1 MRVLS
6 LEGHSESASPAAD
19 DRCRDAQ
26 ASKLNDDICANRCG
40 CNAFKPGPAKG
51 HIEQSIDYQSPG
63 RLYLCRVARGSRSDE
78 RRRGCSTHIR
88 QASASTTILYQL
100 QSKQSA
106 RESRNLV
113 PSSIRNAQIT
123 PANVIAKSMT
133 NSRSN
138 GHCTNRRLRPLP
150 LAVSRNYPWT
160 TAWTICVAASNWV
173 TSDITGMI
181 RPCAIQPTITTC
193 EAKQGKLQDSVS
205 ARLRVPPAHRTASG
219 RRE

>member
-1 MRVLS
+1 MSSMRVLS

-88 QASASTTILYQL
+88 QASAKYHDIVPAPEQTERRVTQL
-100 QSKQSA
+100 GAVLDQ
-106 RESRNLV
+106 EC
-113 PSSIRNAQIT
+113 PDNAGQ
-123 PANVIAKSMT
+123 
-133 NSRSN
+133 
-138 GHCTNRRLRPLP
+138 C
-150 LAVSRNYPWT
+150 
-160 TAWTICVAASNWV
+160 
-173 TSDITGMI
+173 
-181 RPCAIQPTITTC
+181 
-193 EAKQGKLQDSVS
+193 
-205 ARLRVPPAHRTASG
+205 HRQ
-219 RRE
+219 EHDK

>member
-1 MRVLS
+1 MDKADEFHARALPA
-6 LEGHSESASPAAD
+6 LEGQCEAASPAAD
-19 DRCRDAQ
+19 DRCRTRKRPSSTTTFVPIA
-26 ASKLNDDICANRCG
+26 AGATPSNR
-40 CNAFKPGPAKG
+40 APAKG

-63 RLYLCRVARGSRSDE
+63 RLYRCRVARGSRSDE

-106 RESRNLV
+106 RESRSLV

-123 PANVIAKSMT
+123 PAKVIAKSMT

-138 GHCTNRRLRPLP
+138 GHCTNRRLRPPP

-160 TAWTICVAASNWV
+160 TAWTICVAGSNWV

-181 RPCAIQPTITTC
+181 RPCAIQPMITTC
-193 EAKQGKLQDSVS
+193 EAKQGK
-205 ARLRVPPAHRTASG
+205 
-219 RRE
+219 